1 MVGGHS
7 QLYRPKVGHKEGS
20 SITMLYNEALKTV
33 ASIERKISSHQERVS
48 VLSREL
54 ASLGRQLFAA
64 RQVVAVL
71 EKEGSA

>member
-1 MVGGHS
+1 
-7 QLYRPKVGHKEGS
+7 
-20 SITMLYNEALKTV
+20 MLYNEALKTV
-33 ASIERKISSHQERVS
+33 QSIERKISSHQEKVS